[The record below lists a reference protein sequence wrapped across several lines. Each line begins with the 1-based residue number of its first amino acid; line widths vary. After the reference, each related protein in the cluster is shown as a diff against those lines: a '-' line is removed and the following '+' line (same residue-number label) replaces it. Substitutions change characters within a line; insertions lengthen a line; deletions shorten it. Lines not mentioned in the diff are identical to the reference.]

1 MLIFYFV
8 SLFLAVLTLNYY
20 IASSIKAGIHRLL
33 PMVIVAIAL
42 HHICQMA
49 FVMVGKTKMFVF
61 FDDWLMLEILYLLT
75 HYIREFYYIFF
86 RKRTEWMLLLGM
98 ITMMIIVLLQYEYPN
113 FYYVGYCL
121 FTYIYLIGLI
131 IAATGILRITYF
143 SKNERKVVRML
154 YASLMAAGVVL
165 LLRKVPGVPG
175 GFLASIVYDVVCIG
189 AFYLMYSRSL
199 TDDAT
204 LMQMNLFDTSDVA
217 MVLFDPDFYL
227 LEANYV
233 ARKSFL
239 KNLGRNRREAQR
251 EQFRESMKHF
261 AEGEER
267 IAETEIDG
275 KFYRCTVEDYEI
287 QGKIRGYIL
296 TVVDITEEKLQLKKM
311 EQLKQQAE
319 EQNVLKSKFLANM
332 SHDLRSPLHAVMGAS
347 DVLLAKNNMTAANR
361 SYVYMIKNS
370 SKVLL
375 DLVNEILLYSKLE
388 AGRLVLLKNLYSLE
402 GMLKE
407 LSQMMIVNLSCKPV
421 EYQLSF
427 DTPYP
432 EEVVGDQTRVR
443 QVIQNILSNAEKF
456 TEEGLIS
463 CNISCEPDVENS
475 KVKITCKIS
484 DTGHGMSRTQ
494 LAEIFDEY
502 TSFADLRNKEGTGLG
517 MSIVHQLTK
526 LMGGSAVAESD
537 GHSGST
543 ITISFYQDLKNDV
556 WNQPVCYRKMEL
568 IKRKTKAEQAD
579 IPDVAFMDAK
589 VLVVDD
595 LEVNL
600 QVFKQIAARW
610 GVVPDVASSG
620 ASAVKM
626 AREKEYHL
634 IFLDLMMP
642 EMDGMETAAELQ
654 KFCDV
659 PLILLTADASDET
672 KQRCEEAGFAD
683 YMGKPID
690 NLQLENNLKKYIP
703 TEYRVAVNAAA
714 SGEDALQSE
723 EALFARRAILE
734 TVVAEL
740 QYLYQHLSE
749 YFKNDL
755 PLFRIKVH
763 GIKGFTRQIGYFSI
777 SRQAEIM
784 EMAAKTDNQRFIEE
798 NIDDFLF
805 EIKET
810 IEELEEEL
818 ATLPKREV
826 KQSDES
832 VGNLLERLKTAFD
845 DFDLMTAESCI
856 EQLLSRKLSEKE
868 QHLVQQCKQACEE
881 IDYDVGSELLEVYLS
896 GYCLRGTSER

>member
-8 SLFLAVLTLNYY
+8 SLFLAILTLNYY

-33 PMVIVAIAL
+33 PMVIVAISL

-49 FVMVGKTKMFVF
+49 FLLVGKTKMFVF

-75 HYIREFYYIFF
+75 HYIREFYYILFE
-86 RKRTEWMLLLGM
+86 KRTEQILSLSM
-98 ITMMIIVLLQYEYPN
+98 ILMAIIVLLQYEYPTL
-113 FYYVGYCL
+113 YHTVYCM

-131 IAATGILRITYF
+131 VAATGIFRITYF

-154 YASLMAAGVVL
+154 YAALMASCLVL
-165 LLRKVPGVPG
+165 LMRKVPTVQG
-175 GFLASIVYDVVCIG
+175 GFLASIVYNVVCIG
-189 AFYLMYSRSL
+189 AFYLMYSKSL

-204 LMQMNLFDTSDVA
+204 LMQTNLFDTSDVA

-227 LEANYV
+227 LEANEV
-233 ARKSFL
+233 ARKSFPED
-239 KNLGRNRREAQR
+239 LGRNRREAQR
-251 EQFRESMKHF
+251 EQLREVMKHF
-261 AEGEER
+261 AESENR
-267 IAETEIDG
+267 NTETEIDG

-287 QGKIRGYIL
+287 GGKIRGYIL
-296 TVVDITEEKLQLKKM
+296 TVVDITEEKLQLRKM
-311 EQLKQQAE
+311 EHLKQQAE

-347 DVLLAKNNMTAANR
+347 DVLLAKNNMTAVNR
-361 SYVYMIKNS
+361 SYIQMIKNS

-388 AGRLVLLKNLYSLE
+388 AGKLVLLKNPYSLE
-402 GMLKE
+402 GMLKD
-407 LSQMMIVNLSCKPV
+407 LSQMMILNLSCKPV

-427 DTPYP
+427 DTDYP
-432 EEVVGDQTRVR
+432 KEVIGDQTRVR
-443 QVIQNILSNAEKF
+443 QVIQNILSNAVKF

-463 CNISCEPDVENS
+463 CNISCETDAQKS
-475 KVKITCKIS
+475 KVKITCRIS
-484 DTGHGMSRTQ
+484 DTGSGMSPTQ
-494 LAEIFDEY
+494 LAALFDEY
-502 TSFADLRNKEGTGLG
+502 TSFANLRNKEGTGLG
-517 MSIVHQLTK
+517 MSIVRQLTK

-543 ITISFYQDLKNDV
+543 ITISFYQDLEKND
-556 WNQPVCYRKMEL
+556 WNQPVCYQKMEL

-620 ASAVKM
+620 AAAVKM
-626 AREKEYHL
+626 ARDKEYQL
-634 IFLDLMMP
+634 IFLDFMMP

-654 KFCDV
+654 KFCNT

-672 KQRCEEAGFAD
+672 KRQCAEAGFAD

-690 NLQLENNLKKYIP
+690 NLQLENNFKKYIP
-703 TEYRVAVNAAA
+703 TEYRVAVNATAN
-714 SGEDALQSE
+714 GEDAMQSE

-740 QYLYQHLSE
+740 QHLYQHLPE

-798 NIDDFLF
+798 NIDDFLC

-856 EQLLSRKLSEKE
+856 EQLLSRELPEKE
-868 QHLVQQCKQACEE
+868 QQLVQQCKQACED

-896 GYCLRGTSER
+896 SQ

>member
-8 SLFLAVLTLNYY
+8 SLLLAILTLNYY

-33 PMVIVAIAL
+33 PMVIVAIFL
-42 HHICQMA
+42 HHTCQMA
-49 FVMVGKTKMFVF
+49 FLLEGKTKMFVF

-75 HYIREFYYIFF
+75 HYIREFYYILFE
-86 RKRTEWMLLLGM
+86 KSTERILSISM
-98 ITMMIIVLLQYEYPN
+98 ILMAIIVLLQYEYPTL
-113 FYYVGYCL
+113 YHTVYCM
-121 FTYIYLIGLI
+121 FTYIYLIGLM
-131 IAATGILRITYF
+131 IAATGIFRITYF

-154 YASLMAAGVVL
+154 YAALMAACVVL

-175 GFLASIVYDVVCIG
+175 GFLASIVYDVVCMG

-204 LMQMNLFDTSDVA
+204 LMQTNLFDTSDVA

-227 LEANYV
+227 LEANDV
-233 ARKSFL
+233 ARKSFPED
-239 KNLGRNRREAQR
+239 LGRNRREAQR

-261 AEGEER
+261 AESENR
-267 IAETEIDG
+267 IAETEVEG

-287 QGKIRGYIL
+287 EGKIRGYIL
-296 TVVDITEEKLQLKKM
+296 TVVDITEEKLQLRKM
-311 EQLKQQAE
+311 EYLKQQAE

-347 DVLLAKNNMTAANR
+347 DVLLSKNNMTAVNR
-361 SYVYMIKNS
+361 SYIQMIKNS
-370 SKVLL
+370 SKILL

-388 AGRLVLLKNLYSLE
+388 AGRLVLLKNPYSLE

-407 LSQMMIVNLSCKPV
+407 LSQMMIVNLSFKPV

-427 DTPYP
+427 DTDYP

-443 QVIQNILSNAEKF
+443 QVIQNILSNAVKF
-456 TEEGLIS
+456 TEAGLIS
-463 CNISCEPDVENS
+463 CNISCEPDASKS
-475 KVKITCKIS
+475 KVKITCRIS
-484 DTGHGMSRTQ
+484 DTGSGMSSTQ
-494 LAEIFDEY
+494 LAALFDEY
-502 TSFADLRNKEGTGLG
+502 TSFANLRNKEGTGLG
-517 MSIVHQLTK
+517 MSIVRQLTK
-526 LMGGSAVAESD
+526 LMGGSATAESD

-543 ITISFYQDLKNDV
+543 ITISFYQDLEKDD

-579 IPDVAFMDAK
+579 ISDVAFMDAK

-610 GVVPDVASSG
+610 GIVPDVASSG
-620 ASAVKM
+620 AVAVKM

-683 YMGKPID
+683 YMGKPIN
-690 NLQLENNLKKYIP
+690 NLQLETNFKKYIP
-703 TEYRVAVNAAA
+703 TEYRVAVNVTA
-714 SGEDALQSE
+714 SGEDNLQSE
-723 EALFARRAILE
+723 DALLARRAILE
-734 TVVAEL
+734 TVVVEL
-740 QYLYQHLSE
+740 QHLHQHLPE

-755 PLFRIKVH
+755 PMFRIKVH
-763 GIKGFTRQIGYFSI
+763 GIKGFTRQIGCFSI

-798 NIDDFLF
+798 NIEDFLC

-826 KQSDES
+826 KQSGES

-856 EQLLSRKLSEKE
+856 EQLLARELSEKE
-868 QHLVQQCKQACEE
+868 QHLVQQCKQACED

-896 GYCLRGTSER
+896 SL

>member
-267 IAETEIDG
+267 IAEMEIDG

-388 AGRLVLLKNLYSLE
+388 AGRLVLLKNPYSLE

-556 WNQPVCYRKMEL
+556 
-568 IKRKTKAEQAD
+568 
-579 IPDVAFMDAK
+579 
-589 VLVVDD
+589 
-595 LEVNL
+595 
-600 QVFKQIAARW
+600 
-610 GVVPDVASSG
+610 
-620 ASAVKM
+620 
-626 AREKEYHL
+626 
-634 IFLDLMMP
+634 
-642 EMDGMETAAELQ
+642 
-654 KFCDV
+654 
-659 PLILLTADASDET
+659 
-672 KQRCEEAGFAD
+672 
-683 YMGKPID
+683 
-690 NLQLENNLKKYIP
+690 
-703 TEYRVAVNAAA
+703 
-714 SGEDALQSE
+714 
-723 EALFARRAILE
+723 
-734 TVVAEL
+734 
-740 QYLYQHLSE
+740 
-749 YFKNDL
+749 
-755 PLFRIKVH
+755 LFRL
-763 GIKGFTRQIGYFSI
+763 
-777 SRQAEIM
+777 
-784 EMAAKTDNQRFIEE
+784 
-798 NIDDFLF
+798 DFPL
-805 EIKET
+805 
-810 IEELEEEL
+810 
-818 ATLPKREV
+818 
-826 KQSDES
+826 
-832 VGNLLERLKTAFD
+832 
-845 DFDLMTAESCI
+845 
-856 EQLLSRKLSEKE
+856 
-868 QHLVQQCKQACEE
+868 
-881 IDYDVGSELLEVYLS
+881 
-896 GYCLRGTSER
+896 